1 MNDES
6 LDFLEKKLQALEE
19 EKKEQELSKNIA
31 SREEELQLQIK
42 ALELELQTLELRI
55 SKKESSEN
63 VPSIEDNEIENLNSD
78 IKYEKNPITSS
89 KKSSSLLPTILT
101 IFILVVGIYAY
112 NLPKQTGNN
121 DKISF
126 VNTDWGTFNTEY
138 LRNASEYYPSW
149 NKWACLPILL
159 VDVGQ
164 DKDFDNFETSEISI
178 ILSTPVND
186 NHFYKFALPNNRK
199 AYIPLIS
206 NSKLPV
212 GLDFLYTNRNFA
224 RNGQSVANTIT
235 IEGYTTLGKSFKKV
249 NIFSPDSLFFSL
261 EKEDLTRC
269 SSQF

>member
-1 MNDES
+1 MNDET
-6 LDFLEKKLQALEE
+6 LEFLEKKLQALEE

-42 ALELELQTLELRI
+42 ALELELQSLELRI
-55 SKKESSEN
+55 SKKESLKNAPSVEN
-63 VPSIEDNEIENLNSD
+63 NEIENLDSD
-78 IKYEKNPITSS
+78 IKYEKNPITSG
-89 KKSSSLLPTILT
+89 KKNSSILPTVLT
-101 IFILVVGIYAY
+101 ICILIVGLYAY
-112 NLPKQTGNN
+112 NLSKQTDST
-121 DKISF
+121 DKISII
-126 VNTDWGTFNTEY
+126 NTDWGTFNTDY

-149 NKWACLPILL
+149 NEWACLPILL
-159 VDVGQ
+159 IDVAQ
-164 DKDFDNFETSEISI
+164 DKDFDNFDTSEISI

-186 NHFYKFALPNNRK
+186 NHFYRFVLPNNRK

-235 IEGYTTLGKSFKKV
+235 IEGYSTLGKSYKKV

-261 EKEDLTRC
+261 EKEDSNRC
-269 SSQF
+269 TSQF